1 MKKKL
6 VGVVLLLALLAG
18 AVYSTLALFSD
29 SQAKKGI
36 ITTGQVKIA
45 LIEED
50 GKGAPYVQGNEIL
63 APGDEI
69 NRVVSIEN
77 IGNKAAWVRVKV
89 AKSFV
94 VPRTDIEPAEL
105 RLIEVDYQSKW
116 VEKEGF
122 YYYQEKLAAGAETE
136 PLFKQ
141 VKLNLAADNRFSNQ
155 KINVDVTAAGIQAD
169 HNGTTVADAI
179 GWPN

>member
-6 VGVVLLLALLAG
+6 VGAVLLLALLAG

-50 GKGAPYVQGNEIL
+50 AKGAPYVQGNEVL
-63 APGDEI
+63 APGDKI
-69 NRVVSIEN
+69 NRVVTVQN
-77 IGNKAAWVRVKV
+77 VGNKAAWVRVKI
-89 AKSFV
+89 AKTFV

-105 RLIEVDYQSKW
+105 RLIEVDYQTKW
-116 VEKEGF
+116 VEKDGY
-122 YYYQEKLAAGAETE
+122 YYYQEKLVPGAETE
-136 PLFKQ
+136 PFFKE
-141 VKLNLAADNRFSNQ
+141 VKLNLLADNRFSNQ
-155 KINVDVTAAGIQAD
+155 KINIDVTAAGIQAD
-169 HNGTTVADAI
+169 NNGATITDAT

>member
-1 MKKKL
+1 M
-6 VGVVLLLALLAG
+6 
-18 AVYSTLALFSD
+18 
-29 SQAKKGI
+29 
-36 ITTGQVKIA
+36 
-45 LIEED
+45 
-50 GKGAPYVQGNEIL
+50 
-63 APGDEI
+63 
-69 NRVVSIEN
+69 VSVEN
-77 IGNKAAWVRVKV
+77 VGNKAAWVRIKV

-116 VEKEGF
+116 VEKDGF
-122 YYYQEKLAAGAETE
+122 YYYQEKLAPGAETA
-136 PLFKQ
+136 PFFKH

-169 HNGTTVADAI
+169 HNGTKIADAI